1 MIRTD
6 STTSV
11 EVADLDADELLS
23 LCADAER
30 ESWIAERR
38 KLDCALQWALL
49 HPAPADQAAL
59 GYVEHVGG
67 EGTPEVEEL
76 TTEALGTAFGITT
89 FAALQLVSDALDL
102 AYRLP
107 RVWARVQALEVPA
120 WRARRIARATS
131 GLTAEQAALVDAE
144 VARRAHRI
152 GPIVL
157 ERIVAEIAADDDPA
171 QQEADEVGDQWRWR
185 VRLFHGP
192 VTGPGRWVGTSTLE
206 ITGDTG
212 GLTDL
217 YHQLN
222 DEAVRAGGDEPI
234 DVRRARA
241 VRVVTDRSRGDRP
254 ARTRLY
260 LHADLADLSG
270 DTVGVGSVERLGPLS
285 IRRIREW
292 VGHTAVTVVPV
303 IRMDRTD
310 AVEQH
315 DPPQWMRELVVLRDR
330 RCVFPWCDTDARA
343 CDLDHV
349 VPYDEGGPTDP
360 ANLAALC
367 RRHHR
372 AKTRR
377 RWRYRRRPDGAYLW
391 TGPQGREYVVDRTGT
406 EPVS

>member
-1 MIRTD
+1 MIRSD

-59 GYVEHVGG
+59 GHVEHVGG

-157 ERIVAEIAADDDPA
+157 ERIIAEIAADDDPA

-185 VRLFHGP
+185 VRGCASSTARSPAP
-192 VTGPGRWVGTSTLE
+192 V
-206 ITGDTG
+206 
-212 GLTDL
+212 
-217 YHQLN
+217 
-222 DEAVRAGGDEPI
+222 AGWAP
-234 DVRRARA
+234 RPS
-241 VRVVTDRSRGDRP
+241 RSP
-254 ARTRLY
+254 AT
-260 LHADLADLSG
+260 
-270 DTVGVGSVERLGPLS
+270 
-285 IRRIREW
+285 
-292 VGHTAVTVVPV
+292 
-303 IRMDRTD
+303 
-310 AVEQH
+310 
-315 DPPQWMRELVVLRDR
+315 
-330 RCVFPWCDTDARA
+330 
-343 CDLDHV
+343 
-349 VPYDEGGPTDP
+349 P
-360 ANLAALC
+360 AA
-367 RRHHR
+367 
-372 AKTRR
+372 
-377 RWRYRRRPDGAYLW
+377 
-391 TGPQGREYVVDRTGT
+391 
-406 EPVS
+406 